1 MMIMMMMMIV
11 LICILFSDYVGFYVF
26 LFYFCNLI
34 INPSNKYDHDDDD
47 DDAYDDDD
55 YVDLYVVFR
64 SC

>member
-1 MMIMMMMMIV
+1 MFMFM
-11 LICILFSDYVGFYVF
+11 FFK
-26 LFYFCNLI
+26 FYFCNLI
-34 INPSNKYDHDDDD
+34 INPSNKYDHDD